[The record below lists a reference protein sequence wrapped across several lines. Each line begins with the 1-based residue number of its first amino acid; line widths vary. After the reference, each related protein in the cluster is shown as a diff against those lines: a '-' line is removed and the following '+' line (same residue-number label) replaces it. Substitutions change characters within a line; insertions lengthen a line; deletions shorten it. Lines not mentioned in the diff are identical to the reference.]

1 MTSATHES
9 VVKLGPNRG
18 NGCHSATAFS
28 ALCFSD
34 KLRTSGLAVSIIMVA
49 SLLNSQ
55 CDVFMFGTSE

>member
-18 NGCHSATAFS
+18 NGCHSATA
-28 ALCFSD
+28 LCFSY